1 MIQVYG
7 QIHNFGS
14 FANVTCAIVEEL
26 KRQHRDVGV
35 YGIGTLSAQHSRL
48 PIAFSN
54 SAAVGLYVGYPEGG
68 PGWLAGHRT
77 TVMVTVCETDRVPQS
92 WVQACNAVDL
102 VVVPSLWC
110 KAAFERSGV
119 KKPVLA
125 VPHGVHHTIT
135 SMQHLPYERRR
146 TTFLHVSGALS
157 FPARKGTSA
166 LLLAFKHFVERE
178 PDLRHDYHLVLKM
191 PKTPGVMKAIEEVE
205 LTEQVD
211 VLSNDEYSSIEMAR
225 LLMGVDCVVQPS
237 RAEGF
242 GIVPLEARCLGTPT
256 IMTSVT
262 GHAMHFVP
270 GVDTEVAVGAQTP
283 LETQANPVGSAPSL
297 TVEAIVDAL
306 ESFDAHKVERK
317 QRTVEWARRNARLW
331 TWPEVLKPLVE
342 FLREV
347 DARSPIK
354 PGGAASLRGTE

>member
-1 MIQVYG
+1 VIQVYG

-14 FANVTCAIVEEL
+14 FANVTCSIVEEL
-26 KRQHRDVGV
+26 KRRQLDVGV
-35 YGIGTLSAQHSRL
+35 YGTGAISAQNIRL
-48 PIAFSN
+48 PIAFNNASP
-54 SAAVGLYVGYPEGG
+54 VGLYVGYPEGG
-68 PGWLAGHRT
+68 PGWLAGHRHQI
-77 TVMVTVCETDRVPQS
+77 MVTVCETDRIPQS

-119 KKPVLA
+119 RKPLMV
-125 VPHGVHHTIT
+125 VPHGVHFTMDDVVQPSFEH
-135 SMQHLPYERRR
+135 RR

-178 PDLRHDYHLVLKM
+178 AELRHGYRLVLKM
-191 PKTPGVMKAIEEVE
+191 PKTSGVMRAVEEVE
-205 LTEQVD
+205 LSDRVD
-211 VLSNDEYSSIEMAR
+211 FLSDESLSNIDMAR
-225 LLMGVDCVVQPS
+225 LIRTVDCVVQPS

-270 GVDTEVAVGAQTP
+270 GVDVEVAVGAQTP
-283 LETQANPVGSAPSL
+283 LETQANPIGSAPSL

-306 ESFDAHKVERK
+306 ESFDAHKAEQK
-317 QRTVEWARRNARLW
+317 HRTVMWAKQSARLW
-331 TWPEVLKPLVE
+331 TWFEVLKPLVKY
-342 FLREV
+342 LREV